1 MSSGKVTQTTVKWSV
16 VSAFSQIIT
25 TLALF
30 KKKIPSS
37 QQPKSDR
44 QEVLN
49 EYVQGLADA
58 SPGRIKFAIGDGW
71 LKG

>member
-1 MSSGKVTQTTVKWSV
+1 MVSGVGIQSNYHNVGPFIRKM
-16 VSAFSQIIT
+16 
-25 TLALF
+25 
-30 KKKIPSS
+30 IPSS

-49 EYVQGLADA
+49 EYAQGLADA
-58 SPGRIKFAIGDGW
+58 SPGRITFAIGDGW